1 MACPI
6 LEVDAGAAARPL
18 TMPAVSDTVV
28 THWTVADAL
37 VTRTTWHTLPSWPT
51 RLPPLEQVVGEDYL
65 IPWAEPCLPKSR
77 LRSSVLCQQPD
88 YLHPVICG
96 AAIRGPGER
105 YRDALNRQ
113 RQRRRRGQAE
123 LPSHAFPPAPPERF
137 PWVLRRPVGR
147 PPERCAAASPAVM
160 GSCRG
165 LLGNLD
171 RIAGT
176 RRLDGWR
183 AAPPPGAEWPEQA
196 CYSADAHCRAS
207 IRGGMQR
214 GSRS

>member
-1 MACPI
+1 
-6 LEVDAGAAARPL
+6 
-18 TMPAVSDTVV
+18 MPAGSDTVV

-88 YLHPVICG
+88 YLHAVICG
-96 AAIRGPGER
+96 AAIGGPGER

-113 RQRRRRGQAE
+113 RQRRRRGRAE
-123 LPSHAFPPAPPERF
+123 LPSLPSLLRRLSGSLG
-137 PWVLRRPVGR
+137 VLRRPVGR
-147 PPERCAAASPAVM
+147 SPERCAAASPAVM

-176 RRLDGWR
+176 RRLDGWC

-196 CYSADAHCRAS
+196 WYSADAHCRAS

-214 GSRS
+214 GVAASGVRSP